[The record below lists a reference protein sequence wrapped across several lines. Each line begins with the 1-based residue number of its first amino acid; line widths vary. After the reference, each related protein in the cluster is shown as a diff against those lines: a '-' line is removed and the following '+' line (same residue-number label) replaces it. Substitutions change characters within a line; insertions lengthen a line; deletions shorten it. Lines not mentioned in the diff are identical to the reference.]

1 MSRRQPAEADR
12 LDDAYR
18 SSGPIGPLHG
28 IPVILKD
35 QIDARGMA
43 TTLGSVLF
51 KDFYPD
57 KDAFI
62 VERLRAAGAVIRGKT
77 NLSAWANFRSSRST
91 SGWSTGRTS

>member
-1 MSRRQPAEADR
+1 MDKAGPAINSIIAVSPTALAEADR

-18 SSGPIGPLHG
+18 ASRPIGPLHG

-43 TTLGSVLF
+43 TTLGSLLF

-62 VERLRAAGAVIRGKT
+62 VERIEAGGRDDFGKGDP
-77 NLSAWANFRSSRST
+77 R
-91 SGWSTGRTS
+91 